1 MKKILNLIMFL
12 SVFAI
17 YGQGQPHSGGIVV
30 PTGFNIQASTPID
43 DRFVVADSLSLYDL
57 SNKYDGM
64 FAVTLDEEKRVLWT
78 YNEGEGLWYRAG
90 ATDAENI
97 SYNNTSSQLEAD
109 NVQDVIDEIDTK
121 AIYKSDDSDEA
132 IKYISIKDTIGENL
146 ETIYF
151 VPKLHI
157 TIKQGQL

>member
-1 MKKILNLIMFL
+1 
-12 SVFAI
+12 
-17 YGQGQPHSGGIVV
+17 
-30 PTGFNIQASTPID
+30 
-43 DRFVVADSLSLYDL
+43 
-57 SNKYDGM
+57 
-64 FAVTLDEEKRVLWT
+64 T

-157 TIKQGQL
+157 TIKQGQLLLLKGVGNIGKEPEEGDIVEGFMTDVENEVW